1 MEEAYQLS
9 NYRSAW
15 RPLNKENDLSKSS
28 SCKYSGVETLKKNG
42 EKLEKPDVEN
52 KMSEQN
58 DILKKLTE
66 ISADIN
72 TLNHMLSDRMETL
85 DNLCSLM
92 EEKESSGKKNVFGL
106 QRK

>member
-15 RPLNKENDLSKSS
+15 RPLNSENDLNKVS
-28 SCKYSGVETLKKNG
+28 SCIYSGVETLKKDG
-42 EKLEKPDVEN
+42 ESLEKPSGEN
-52 KMSEQN
+52 RMSEQN

-66 ISADIN
+66 ISSDIN
-72 TLNHMLSDRMETL
+72 TLNHILSDRMEKL
-85 DNLCSLM
+85 DNLFSLLD
-92 EEKESSGKKNVFGL
+92 EKEASGKKSVFGL

>member
-9 NYRSAW
+9 NFRSAW
-15 RPLNKENDLSKSS
+15 RPLNRENDLSKIST
-28 SCKYSGVETLKKNG
+28 CTYSGVETLKKNG
-42 EKLEKPDVEN
+42 ESLEITAGEN
-52 KMSEQN
+52 RTSEQS

-72 TLNHMLSDRMETL
+72 TLNHMLSDRMEKM
-85 DNLCSLM
+85 DNLFSLL
-92 EEKESSGKKNVFGL
+92 EEKEATGKKNVFGL